1 MYVFTPFSL
10 SLSLFLTL
18 SLLLTLRLCRG
29 SSDACR
35 CLEEFTFSPLLS
47 EVGGR
52 GGTGAVVGFLADLW
66 L

>member
-52 GGTGAVVGFLADLW
+52 GGGGQEQ
-66 L
+66 